1 MKAMIRRLTRLEQ
14 SLTSFADLRYLH
26 IADVLWERRQRR
38 LQAAGLPFDTV
49 KPQHPTAPH
58 PSFAESLRW
67 CLQERR
73 ARQRAEREAA
83 ENGA

>member
-1 MKAMIRRLTRLEQ
+1 MKAIVRRLTRLEQ
-14 SLTSFADLRYLH
+14 SRTSFADLRMQH
-26 IADVLWERRQRR
+26 VAEVLWERQQRR
-38 LQAAGLPFDTV
+38 LQAEGLPFETV
-49 KPQHPTAPH
+49 KPEYSPGPYM
-58 PSFAESLRW
+58 SFADSLRS